1 MKVETL
7 SQTRRAASAPLRRK
21 LIAVLVAAC
30 YTTAE
35 ASPVSPTVVAGQ
47 ASFNLQGKTYSIT
60 NTPNTII
67 NWQSFSVASDEIT
80 RFIQQS
86 ADSKVL
92 NRITGQDP
100 TQILGS
106 LQSNGK
112 VFLINPNGVMFGA
125 GSRVDVNGL
134 VASSLAISNADF
146 LAGRNNFTD
155 VASAGKVSNAGT
167 ITTPAGGQIFLVAP
181 AVENSGIISSANG
194 DVVLAAGHSVQLFDS
209 KDPNVQVVVSS
220 PLDQAVNLGQIV
232 AQGGRVGV
240 YGALVSQ
247 RGAINANS
255 AVRGENGRIVL
266 KSSGTTMVEA
276 GSTTTAVGSNL
287 NTGGD
292 IQLLGDKVG
301 LTGNAVVDAS
311 GAAGGGTVLVGGDYQ
326 GKNAAVQNAQ
336 QTFVGK
342 DAVIKADATGL
353 GDGGKVIVWSDEAT
367 RVYGSISARG
377 GANGGNGGFVETS
390 GHRLDMQGVV
400 DTRAPQGSTGKLLLD
415 PSDVYI
421 ANSVSTATAAGM
433 EGNNQVPSSGSTVFL
448 ETDYWVDS
456 LLTTATLQN
465 ALATTDVTVSTINN
479 ITRGGVGFIKVLS
492 PVNWSS
498 SHSLT
503 LEATTDIN
511 LKAAIDA
518 PNAALNLHANG
529 GLITQVTSPIDGL
542 TASSINAIAASS
554 ISLDNTGNSVS
565 GQIALQTTSG
575 NATVTAQSLSL
586 GAVNVGGALVASGVN
601 SLTTHSA
608 ITAGGDITLT
618 ADQMTLGAAVNG
630 STGHTVTLQPYS
642 NSTNVALGGSAAD
655 ATGTLGLSQAEL
667 QNISV
672 GGGKLAIGAFD
683 GAHTGNVAVSGNL
696 DLTSTLASGTLLLE
710 AQSGSITIGQPL
722 SLAGGLTLQTTNNI
736 SVPASVSVG
745 GTFTLADGSW
755 AQLGTL
761 PAFSAHDFRIGGGTF
776 LRASGG
782 DGVQTPYLLE
792 DVYGLQGAGS
802 LLMLAS
808 YKLNTNIDAS
818 GTANWNSG
826 QGFKPIGG
834 LDYAYTGT
842 FDGNSLAINGLHI
855 NRSGSNNVGLF
866 SYLGTGTIKDL
877 WLNSG
882 VVTGQN
888 NVGGVYGSSSPGAG
902 GGHVLNVHAGVD
914 VTGVFNVGGV
924 AGTNYAAISDS
935 SSSGTATGIAGADA
949 SNIGGLVGR
958 NLGSIGYS
966 SSSSNVNSTG
976 FGYAGG
982 LVGSN
987 QSSGDSIGTIG
998 HAFATGSVT
1007 ATGEIIGGLVG
1018 DNNGGTVSVAYST
1031 GDVNGGRNVGG
1042 FAGRNTNNGS
1052 ITNVYTSSN
1061 VSGNALDSSY
1071 SHSNMG
1077 GLLGDLNS
1085 GTVSNSFSNGSVTG
1099 TAFSGA
1105 HVYGMVGSHES
1116 GNLVHGYFDAT
1127 KAGTASDIAGTAL
1140 TTAQSMTAASFA
1152 GFDISGLG
1160 RDQSSSVWRIYEGLD
1175 TPLLRDFL
1183 TQTSVTVNGSG
1194 SKIYDGNAVTP
1205 STSSSMTGINGT
1217 LSYGTGGALNAG
1229 TYNATGLY
1237 SRTYDITYAGAGS
1250 QLIISPRAIN
1260 ATVSVSKVYNGNASF
1275 EGTPTVVFDD
1285 AISTDLGVGKLGVG
1299 LSATFVDKNV
1309 GSNKALTVNS
1319 VNLNGTAAGNY
1330 TLGTVTGSGT
1340 GNITPA
1346 TLTVGGL
1353 SAASRQYDA
1362 TTAAVVTGTAHV
1374 LGVDGDN
1381 VALAGSGS
1389 ATFNNKN
1396 VGEGKN
1402 VLLNL
1407 SGYSLTGTDAG
1418 NYVLAAPTLT
1428 ADITR
1433 APLTV
1438 SGLTANNLVYN
1449 LNYDTGGH
1457 AYGTAA
1463 TLSGGTL
1470 SGVLGSDVV
1479 NIAGSSSSFA
1489 DRNVGIAKP
1498 VTVRS
1503 LTLGGTDGGNYQ
1515 VTVLPTGLTAN
1526 ITPAPLTISGLTVA
1540 SRPYDATSVAT
1551 LSGGALNGVLS
1562 AAYGEGPIDS
1572 VTLVQGAAA
1581 FADKNVGVDKA
1592 VNLSGALS
1600 LSGASAGNYQLQ
1612 LPTNVKGTI
1621 TARALSTFNAASGG
1635 LWSDAGN
1642 WADGIAPDG
1651 ANVLAAAIQSGSGT
1665 ITYDASAGNTTLA
1678 NFSVGSGRNLEL
1690 TGGALTVTG
1699 TGGKSY
1705 ASGATLTLNGGS
1717 LVLNGSLD
1725 GTYLTLTSGTISGT
1739 SSGANLYVNNL
1750 TQTGG
1755 SIDMSGSLNVINGNS
1770 IAIGSVRAQSGITL
1784 NAGEGGTITQTGP
1797 LVTDSL
1803 HAMATNGITLT
1814 NTGNHVGAF
1823 TATNYSGDIRLNN
1836 TVNSGE
1842 LALGPLSTTGNIIID
1857 NHGGIHTA
1865 GTIHAIHSGANTGL
1879 VSIAAHSPITVNDTI
1894 DGSDIGLS
1902 ASTSITLA
1910 PGTSLQS
1917 TNTIGLT
1924 AGTGIAMDSSSVV
1937 NSGSSIALT
1946 AGTGIVLGGSLSV
1959 ASGGSIS
1966 ATAASGSITASS
1978 GTSINSSGGT
1988 IILAAPQGS
1997 VTTPNVTFTGVQPT
2011 VTDGAAAA
2019 AAAAQAAAAAAAAQ
2033 AAADAA
2039 AKAAAD
2045 AAAKAA
2051 ADAAAAAAAQAA
2063 ADAAAKAAAD
2073 AAAKA
2078 AADAAAKAAA
2088 DAAAA
2093 QAAAD
2098 AAKAAADAAAKAA
2111 ADAAAKAA
2119 ADAAAK
2125 AAADAAAKAAADA
2138 AAKAAADAA
2147 AQAAADAAAKAASD
2161 AAAKAAADAAAKAAA
2176 DAAAAAAAAG
2186 SGTPTPVGQAL
2197 NSTVNII
2204 NTVTTTVQANK
2215 NTPATVPAAPDTT
2228 VASTGSGSGG
2238 NSKPDEKVPD
2248 SKATDKK
2255 DDTGTTAVAKNEPT
2269 KKMYCN

>member
-7 SQTRRAASAPLRRK
+7 SHTRRAAAAPLRRK

-146 LAGRNNFTD
+146 LAGKNNFTD
-155 VASAGKVSNAGT
+155 VANAGKVSNAGT

-220 PLDQAVNLGQIV
+220 PSDQAVNLGQIV

-390 GHRLDMQGVV
+390 GHYLDMQGAV
-400 DTRAPQGSTGKLLLD
+400 DTRAPHGTTGKLLLD
-415 PSDVYI
+415 PSDIYI
-421 ANSVSTATAAGM
+421 ADSAQNADSAGM
-433 EGNNQVPSSGSTVFL
+433 EGSNEVPSSASTFL
-448 ETDYWVDS
+448 ETGFWVDS
-456 LLTTATLQN
+456 LLTTATLQS
-465 ALATTDVTVSTINN
+465 ALASSDVTVSTVNTIN
-479 ITRGGVGFIKVLS
+479 RCDAGHCGQGFIKL
-492 PVNWSS
+492 VNPLTWTS
-498 SHSLT
+498 SHGLT
-503 LEATTDIN
+503 LTAATDIN
-511 LKAAIDA
+511 LNAAINA
-518 PNAALNLHANG
+518 PNAGLILQANG
-529 GLITQVTSPIDGL
+529 GMITQSTSSADKLSVAGINAVAASSIALDNASNTVSGAIALQTTSGDATVTAQNLTLGKVTVGGALNVHASTGQIVQTTSPIDGL
-542 TASSINAIAASS
+542 TASSINAIAIGNIAF
-554 ISLDNTGNSVS
+554 DNTGNSVS

-575 NATVTAQSLSL
+575 DATVTAHSVNL
-586 GAVNVGGALVASGVN
+586 GAVTVGGGLTATASSGNLTVAGNITSGGDVALTAATAGASITTNASTAIAATDGDISLVADN
-601 SLTTHSA
+601 
-608 ITAGGDITLT
+608 
-618 ADQMTLGAAVNG
+618 MTLGGTMQGGGYSHSVL
-630 STGHTVTLQPYS
+630 LQPYS
-642 NSTNVALGGSAAD
+642 PATNIALGVGAAD
-655 ATGTLGLSQAEL
+655 SGATLGLSQAEL
-667 QNISV
+667 QGINV
-672 GGGKLAIGAFD
+672 GTNGLLEIGSGLNSYTGAI
-683 GAHTGNVAVSGNL
+683 AVSGNL
-696 DLTSTLASGTLLLE
+696 NLSS
-710 AQSGSITIGQPL
+710 
-722 SLAGGLTLQTTNNI
+722 SLAGGLLLQTHSGNI
-736 SVPASVSVG
+736 AVGGGVALSVPGVVSFETNPSGTAGFTNSGNVNAGSDINIFTGKATLAGGTLSSPSVSLSSVNAIDLGASSGASGVMTLSNADLATINTGSTGSLSVSVNSGNPTGDITISQPLTVAGSLALQAQRNVVAQADVAVG
-745 GTFTLADGSW
+745 GTFILYGGAWS
-755 AQLGTL
+755 QIGTL
-761 PAFSAHDFRIGGGTF
+761 PEFSAHDFRLAGGSF
-776 LRASGG
+776 IRALSG
-782 DGVQTPYLLE
+782 DGSSATPYLLA
-792 DVYGLQGAGS
+792 DVYGLQGAGT
-802 LLMLAS
+802 LAAS
-808 YKLNTNIDAS
+808 TSFKLNNNIDAS
-818 GTANWNSG
+818 GTASWNG
-826 QGFKPIGG
+826 NQGFAPIGG
-834 LDYAYTGT
+834 IDYAYNGI
-842 FDGNSLAINGLHI
+842 FDGNNMAISGLNI
-855 NRSGSNNVGLF
+855 VRAASDNVGLF
-866 SYLGTGTIKDL
+866 SYLGSGTVKDITL
-877 WLNSG
+877 SAG
-882 VVTGQN
+882 VIRGRN
-888 NVGGVYGSSSPGAG
+888 NVGGLFGASGSTSGL
-902 GGHVLNVHAGVD
+902 VQNVHSDAE
-914 VTGVFNVGGV
+914 VTGISNVGGL
-924 AGTNYAAISDS
+924 AGRNYAAITDS
-935 SSSGTATGIAGADA
+935 SSSGKVTGNAGTDG
-949 SNIGGLVGR
+949 SNIGGLVGQ
-958 NLGSIGYS
+958 NIGSVSHS
-966 SSSSNVNSTG
+966 SSSSVVGSTG
-976 FGYAGG
+976 YGYTGG

-987 QSSGDSIGTIG
+987 ATDGYNVGSIS
-998 HAFATGSVT
+998 HAFATGKVT
-1007 ATGEIIGGLVG
+1007 STGEIIGGLVG
-1018 DNNGGTVSVAYST
+1018 DNNGGAISVAYST

-1042 FAGRNTNNGS
+1042 FAGRNTSNGS
-1052 ITNVYTSSN
+1052 IANVYTSSN

-1105 HVYGMVGSHES
+1105 NVYGMVGSYES
-1116 GNLVHGYFDAT
+1116 GNLVHGYFDST
-1127 KAGTASDIAGTAL
+1127 KAGTGSDIAGTAL
-1140 TTAQSMTAASFA
+1140 TTAQTMKAASFA
-1152 GFDISGLG
+1152 GFDISGQS
-1160 RDQSSSVWRIYEGLD
+1160 RDQSSSVWRIYEGH
-1175 TPLLRDFL
+1175 TVPMLRDYL
-1183 TQTSVTVNGSG
+1183 TPTTVAVTGGSDVT
-1194 SKIYDGNAVTP
+1194 KVYDG
-1205 STSSSMTGINGT
+1205 TGAAF
-1217 LSYGTGGALNAG
+1217 GGALVSSLPVGVDGGLAFDGPFNVG
-1229 TYNATGLY
+1229 DHGVGGLY
-1237 SRTYDITYAGAGS
+1237 SSKYDISY
-1250 QLIISPRAIN
+1250 
-1260 ATVSVSKVYNGNASF
+1260 
-1275 EGTPTVVFDD
+1275 
-1285 AISTDLGVGKLGVG
+1285 
-1299 LSATFVDKNV
+1299 
-1309 GSNKALTVNS
+1309 
-1319 VNLNGTAAGNY
+1319 
-1330 TLGTVTGSGT
+1330 TGS
-1340 GNITPA
+1340 
-1346 TLTVGGL
+1346 
-1353 SAASRQYDA
+1353 SALL
-1362 TTAAVVTGTAHV
+1362 HV
-1374 LGVDGDN
+1374 
-1381 VALAGSGS
+1381 
-1389 ATFNNKN
+1389 
-1396 VGEGKN
+1396 
-1402 VLLNL
+1402 
-1407 SGYSLTGTDAG
+1407 
-1418 NYVLAAPTLT
+1418 
-1428 ADITR
+1428 
-1433 APLTV
+1433 
-1438 SGLTANNLVYN
+1438 
-1449 LNYDTGGH
+1449 
-1457 AYGTAA
+1457 
-1463 TLSGGTL
+1463 
-1470 SGVLGSDVV
+1470 
-1479 NIAGSSSSFA
+1479 
-1489 DRNVGIAKP
+1489 
-1498 VTVRS
+1498 
-1503 LTLGGTDGGNYQ
+1503 
-1515 VTVLPTGLTAN
+1515 
-1526 ITPAPLTISGLTVA
+1526 TPAPLSLSLLSREYNGTTAGTVT
-1540 SRPYDATSVAT
+1540 DATLVGVVHIGDSYDNVSLVAGNAT
-1551 LSGGALNGVLS
+1551 AT
-1562 AAYGEGPIDS
+1562 Y
-1572 VTLVQGAAA
+1572 
-1581 FADKNVGVDKA
+1581 ADKNVGVGKTVTLGGTGLA
-1592 VNLSGALS
+1592 LSGAD
-1600 LSGASAGNYQLQ
+1600 AGNYTV
-1612 LPTNVKGTI
+1612 PASATGTI
-1621 TARALSTFNAASGG
+1621 TARPLSTFNAVGGG
-1635 LWSDAGN
+1635 LWSVAGN
-1642 WADGIAPDG
+1642 WVDGIAPDG

-1690 TGGALTVTG
+1690 TGGALTITG

-1739 SSGANLYVNNL
+1739 SSSANLYVNNL

-1814 NTGNHVGAF
+1814 NTGNHVGTF

-1836 TVNSGE
+1836 TVSSGE

-1857 NHGGIHTA
+1857 NHGGIHTT

-1879 VSIAAHSPITVNDTI
+1879 VSIAAHSPITVNDAI

-1917 TNTIGLT
+1917 TNTIGLS

-1966 ATAASGSITASS
+1966 ATAASGSITAGS

-2176 DAAAAAAAAG
+2176 DAAAAAAAAAG
-2186 SGTPTPVGQAL
+2186 SSTPTPVAQAL

-2228 VASTGSGSGG
+2228 VANTGTGSASGG
-2238 NSKPDEKVPD
+2238 NSKPDDKVPD
-2248 SKATDKK
+2248 TKTTDKK
-2255 DDTGTTAVAKNEPT
+2255 DDSGTTALAKNEPA